1 MDSILRLT
9 EVHCAI
15 VNMAVHPG
23 FIGLKSK
30 HTIEV
35 ETGTQLWMRPAQ
47 GRISYTLSNYLHCL
61 ALWCEAGIL
70 YTLSTALPW
79 HQCVLEALWGQER

>member
-1 MDSILRLT
+1 MDSFLSLA
-9 EVHCAI
+9 EVHRAV

-23 FIGLKSK
+23 FIELKSK

-35 ETGTQLWMRPAQ
+35 QTGTQLWIRPAQ
-47 GRISYTLSNYLHCL
+47 GRISCTLSNYLHCM

-70 YTLSTALPW
+70 YTLPTALPW
-79 HQCVLEALWGQER
+79 HQRVLEALWGQER